1 MQDKELLQHYRMIS
15 IDRPGFGFSD
25 FGKPVHLSA
34 QSSLISPVIKKINN
48 GKPVY
53 LAGHSLGGPLIIK
66 LAADFPG
73 YYDGLVMLAGSA
85 FVPLEFNKHAF
96 VSEGACYDATVY
108 LTNASFMDAPQ
119 ENESV
124 H

>member
-1 MQDKELLQHYRMIS
+1 MQIQFTDAMLKTIAQHVHEARASNTILDVYRSAEAIRLENIS
-15 IDRPGFGFSD
+15 DNMARED
-25 FGKPVHLSA
+25 
-34 QSSLISPVIKKINN
+34 
-48 GKPVY
+48 
-53 LAGHSLGGPLIIK
+53 IIEK
-66 LAADFPG
+66 
-73 YYDGLVMLAGSA
+73 LVMLAGSA

-96 VSEGACYDATVY
+96 ESEGACYDATVY